1 MTLASPS
8 PLITDSVWI
17 QIIEPGFLQNGR
29 ARLVLR
35 RYPMGLYKED
45 KQGEIWLEI
54 NSIQT
59 LKIVIDKKSSEYFLY
74 PPLGVREG
82 EANF

>member
-1 MTLASPS
+1 
-8 PLITDSVWI
+8 
-17 QIIEPGFLQNGR
+17 
-29 ARLVLR
+29 
-35 RYPMGLYKED
+35 MGLYKED